1 MCNSENT
8 DLTFHVHVM
17 SFRHFHQPTMEAP
30 TGDAADDQLSASA
43 CSSVS
48 SPDRRRRR
56 RLPKSGDREPDWV
69 AWGTDHDDNNNH
81 SAARIGSSCCQK
93 CCQSES
99 FDGPLIL
106 LYSSVLLNAAIL
118 AAAIW
123 VYALTSSQLVLAQAA
138 DSFLDVGANLVIA
151 YAARVARR
159 PADRD
164 HLYGHQ
170 RAEPIGALIVA
181 VITCVVAIQ
190 VFASATISLSTQS
203 YPEADVTIAAILG
216 AKGGLKMILIVAI
229 LFVTSFRPSENLALY
244 ALFVDTR
251 NDIVASIASLGGYAL
266 TKAGYGWGDGMFAIM
281 LSIYVF
287 YNGADLGNENLIYIM
302 GGAPSKEVMDEL
314 RDIAGK
320 VEGVQSVGRMRSQF
334 MGQELQVD
342 VCIVVPSNIM
352 AGEAHDLSVS
362 VQRSLESDER
372 VSVAFVHVDTDETVE
387 RRH

>member
-1 MCNSENT
+1 MAWTE
-8 DLTFHVHVM
+8 H
-17 SFRHFHQPTMEAP
+17 
-30 TGDAADDQLSASA
+30 
-43 CSSVS
+43 
-48 SPDRRRRR
+48 
-56 RLPKSGDREPDWV
+56 SGDLDRALD
-69 AWGTDHDDNNNH
+69 GNH
-81 SAARIGSSCCQK
+81 STARVCSSCCKQF
-93 CCQSES
+93 CQSES
-99 FDGPLIL
+99 LDAPLIL
-106 LYSSVLLNAAIL
+106 LYSSVLLNAVIL

-190 VFASATISLSTQS
+190 VFASAIISLSTQS

-216 AKGGLKMILIVAI
+216 AKGGLKMLLIVAI
-229 LFVTSFRPSENLALY
+229 LFVTSFRPSENLALN

-251 NDIVASIASLGGYAL
+251 NDIVASIASLGGFAL
-266 TKAGYGWGDGMFAIM
+266 TKAGYGWGDGMFAI
-281 LSIYVF
+281 LLRIYVF

-302 GGAPSKEVMDEL
+302 GGAPTKDVMDEL
-314 RDIAGK
+314 KDIAGK
-320 VEGVQSVGRMRSQF
+320 VEGVQSVGRIRSQF

-352 AGEAHDLSVS
+352 DVAALADCRLPIKAVAPATALLINKFRRETWSLPPAGCSAA
-362 VQRSLESDER
+362 SDVIPCR
-372 VSVAFVHVDTDETVE
+372 IPLGTAGG
-387 RRH
+387 

>member
-1 MCNSENT
+1 MPDS
-8 DLTFHVHVM
+8 LA
-17 SFRHFHQPTMEAP
+17 SSP
-30 TGDAADDQLSASA
+30 TGDADDQLSTSA
-43 CSSVS
+43 CSSTT
-48 SPDRRRRR
+48 SPNRPRGRRRRR
-56 RLPKSGDREPDWV
+56 RRSGGREPDWV
-69 AWGTDHDDNNNH
+69 AWTDHSGDLDRALDGIH
-81 SAARIGSSCCQK
+81 STARLGSSCCKQF
-93 CCQSES
+93 CRSEIL
-99 FDGPLIL
+99 DAPLIL

-190 VFASATISLSTQS
+190 VFASAIISLSTQS

-216 AKGGLKMILIVAI
+216 SKGGLKMVLIVAI
-229 LFVTSFRPSENLALY
+229 LFVTSFRPSENLALN

-251 NDIVASIASLGGYAL
+251 NDIVASIASLGGFAL
-266 TKAGYGWGDGMFAIM
+266 TKAGYGWGDGMFAI
-281 LSIYVF
+281 LVSIYVF
-287 YNGADLGNENLIYIM
+287 YNGADLGKENLIYIM
-302 GGAPSKEVMDEL
+302 GGAPTKDVMDEL
-314 RDIAGK
+314 KDIAGE
-320 VEGVQSVGRMRSQF
+320 VEGVHSVGRIRSQF

-352 AGEAHDLSVS
+352 TGEAHDLSVS
-362 VQRSLESDER
+362 VQRALEADER
-372 VSVAFVHVDTDETVE
+372 VSVAFVHVDTEETAE

>member
-1 MCNSENT
+1 
-8 DLTFHVHVM
+8 M
-17 SFRHFHQPTMEAP
+17 SFPSTMEAP

-69 AWGTDHDDNNNH
+69 AWGTDHDDNNND
-81 SAARIGSSCCQK
+81 SAARICSSCCQK

-99 FDGPLIL
+99 LDGPLIL

-170 RAEPIGALIVA
+170 RAEPIGALISPRVETATRESAA
-181 VITCVVAIQ
+181 VPYHEPSWTTAL
-190 VFASATISLSTQS
+190 SA
-203 YPEADVTIAAILG
+203 
-216 AKGGLKMILIVAI
+216 
-229 LFVTSFRPSENLALY
+229 
-244 ALFVDTR
+244 
-251 NDIVASIASLGGYAL
+251 
-266 TKAGYGWGDGMFAIM
+266 
-281 LSIYVF
+281 
-287 YNGADLGNENLIYIM
+287 
-302 GGAPSKEVMDEL
+302 
-314 RDIAGK
+314 
-320 VEGVQSVGRMRSQF
+320 
-334 MGQELQVD
+334 
-342 VCIVVPSNIM
+342 
-352 AGEAHDLSVS
+352 
-362 VQRSLESDER
+362 
-372 VSVAFVHVDTDETVE
+372 
-387 RRH
+387 